1 MLSRVVPRRL
11 LRINIGTLLLVA
23 LVARLLFLS
32 VVVLPHLEG
41 GVLHKD
47 DTRWFDQQ
55 AQEIAFQG
63 QNHLDYPEW
72 FILYYMAG
80 IYRVFGHSLIALGL
94 AQIAV
99 SVFVCLC
106 IYHLGKFLYT
116 PTSGLWAAAGFAL
129 YPEAIYWAPF
139 PMKDSLVAL
148 ELVLLLY
155 CALCLARK
163 RSPFLFGAA
172 FAVASGALYAT
183 RPCYVVFPVLILF
196 LALLYRLPSWRWRLA
211 CLAVAGVGLWP
222 LCSLIGSHL
231 TSTVPR
237 VIWDPVLRE
246 FMPITILQRSWY
258 QPSYIVPRMALAVKD
273 VWALVPREGYGRWG
287 ILLGPFAFAML
298 ATGVYGVM
306 KSAWEWKKNSYWLL
320 VAIPLLCFTFLLGIT
335 VFGIRFRY
343 PLLPLMWVFA
353 GYGMYSLARSIRS
366 TATRVREDARA
377 GG

>member
-1 MLSRVVPRRL
+1 
-11 LRINIGTLLLVA
+11 VA
-23 LVARLLFLS
+23 LVARLFFLF

-41 GVLHKD
+41 GVLNKP
-47 DTRWFDQQ
+47 DTRWFDEEAQQ
-55 AQEIAFQG
+55 IAFHG
-63 QNHLDYPEW
+63 QSRLEYPEW

-80 IYRVFGHSLIALGL
+80 IYRVFGHSVIALGL

-99 SVFVCLC
+99 SLLVCLC
-106 IYHLGKFLYT
+106 IYHIGKLLYA
-116 PTSGLWAAAGFAL
+116 PACGLWAAAGFAL

-148 ELVLLLY
+148 ELALILY
-155 CALCLARK
+155 SALCLARRR
-163 RSPFLFGAA
+163 RSFLFGAV

-183 RPCYVVFPVLILF
+183 RPVYIVFPILALF

-211 CLAVAGVGLWP
+211 CVAVAGVGLWQLSP
-222 LCSLIGSHL
+222 LIAKVIEPSL
-231 TSTVPR
+231 PR
-237 VIWDPVLRE
+237 TIWDPVLRE
-246 FMPITILQRSWY
+246 FVPSSTLHRAWY
-258 QPSYIVPRMALAVKD
+258 HPSFLLPRLALAARD
-273 VWALVPREGYGRWG
+273 VWAVVPREGYGRWG
-287 ILLGPFAFAML
+287 VLLGPFTFAML

-366 TATRVREDARA
+366 KMRRIEKDDRV